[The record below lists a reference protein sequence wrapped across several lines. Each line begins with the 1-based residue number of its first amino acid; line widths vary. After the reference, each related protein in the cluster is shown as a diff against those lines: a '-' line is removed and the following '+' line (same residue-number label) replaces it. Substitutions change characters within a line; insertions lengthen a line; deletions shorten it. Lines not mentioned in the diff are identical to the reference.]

1 MTSSASPSV
10 SQPVSDRPIAPV
22 VPPAPASR
30 PASELATPAIQDYD
44 LIGYGDEVPGVLA
57 LVAAAREYRARSG
70 GKALR
75 VLLLTAGDT
84 SHGVGGHL
92 IRGQL
97 CYLDR
102 THLAVKLR
110 NQYGMGLYG
119 DPAKLYQEFLQRSG
133 VVEVGLDW
141 RRGDRALREMLLAAG
156 VEIVDRAKIVKT
168 YKDGDRLVALT
179 TNDGDTFRAKQF
191 IDSTVNAGLLQ
202 AAGGPKVAGFGT
214 LSVPHAALPVSLV
227 FETQGLTVDFL
238 RRAEATWIQR
248 FCNPQDVEAQ
258 KYLAIAAGGD
268 PKRVQWFVSRMRDGA
283 GNPMTMVVG
292 PDYID
297 VRCHV
302 LSVLYHAYRGTA
314 WDLERTKFVLD
325 SPNIAVLPGGRLSWN
340 ALLCFVTAPEAEQLA
355 RNAGLPTDRMR
366 QEVEYVARWLKSFG
380 AQITVTP
387 AHELYI
393 RYSGGM
399 ADPVHPLSGAQMLAG
414 GVPTGE
420 ALGTFCYKFDVR
432 GGIPGLGQ
440 KAITLGY
447 KSLQFLSE
455 PVPVF
460 NYGIRHAIAK
470 SVPNLAVVSPASGY
484 FGIAPAAGRIVEL
497 NVGVGQG
504 LGIASAIAIADG
516 RNLADVTNIEV
527 RRTLSARGQLP
538 TIYGLGQ
545 AAVKE
550 FAAFEKALFPKELP
564 HTPPTG
570 PVDDVSQHWAAGFIK
585 ALRSRQMVSGYED
598 GSFRPEMAVGRAEFA
613 AILGRAFD
621 FPLRRSERVF
631 VDVPASHWA
640 HNAIQ
645 KAWRMGFLSG
655 YEGNRFL
662 PNAKIRRGDA
672 IVALV
677 NGLGLPAGDLKLLT
691 LYGDRAAIPDYAAG
705 AIAAATERRMVVNHP
720 QVRQLRSQDPL
731 TRGEMAALIHQALA
745 ARGAIAPIASPHIVE
760 PIDPSTLP
768 LFEDLEGHWARHA
781 VEAFAIEGWIS
792 GYKNGTF
799 RPNEPMTRAQFA
811 VLVAVALKPIPRRT
825 GKLFS
830 DVPRTHWAE
839 PAIQQAYSGEF
850 LSGVGGDRF
859 QPDAPLKRLQV
870 LVALASGLQWADESV
885 NLLGS
890 LSDRAAIPTWAQPKI
905 AAALQRRVIVNYP
918 NPQRL
923 EGDRPATRAE
933 VVAMLY
939 QALVAQGRLKP
950 LLPTEIITR
959 AAQLAPN

>member
-1 MTSSASPSV
+1 MTQSTTPQAARRPAGD
-10 SQPVSDRPIAPV
+10 QPIAPGAA
-22 VPPAPASR
+22 PPSPARDAAIAPA
-30 PASELATPAIQDYD
+30 AAAVQDYD
-44 LIGYGDEVPGVLA
+44 LIGYGDEVPGILA
-57 LVAAAREYRARSG
+57 LVAAAREYRQRSG
-70 GKALR
+70 GQALR

-84 SHGVGGHL
+84 SFGVGGHL

-102 THLAVKLR
+102 THLTPKLR

-119 DPAKLYQEFLQRSG
+119 DPATLYQEFLQRSG

-141 RRGDRALREMLLAAG
+141 RRGDRALREMLLAEG
-156 VEIVDRAKIVKT
+156 VDIVDRAKIVKT
-168 YKDGDRLVALT
+168 HKQGDRLVAIT
-179 TNDGDTFRAKQF
+179 TDDGDTFRAKQF

-202 AAGGPKVAGFGT
+202 AAGGRKVAGFGT

-238 RRAEATWIQR
+238 RRAEAAWIQR

-258 KYLAIAAGGD
+258 KCLSIAAGGD

-302 LSVLYHAYRGTA
+302 LSVLYHAYRGTV

-355 RNAGLPTDRMR
+355 NNAGLPTDRIK

-393 RYSGGM
+393 RYAGGL
-399 ADPVHPLSGAQMLAG
+399 AEPIHPLSGAQMLAG

-440 KAITLGY
+440 KAIALGY

-470 SVPNLAVVSPASGY
+470 TVPNLAVVSPASGY
-484 FGIAPAAGRIVEL
+484 FGIAPAAGRIVEV
-497 NVGVGQG
+497 NAGVGQG
-504 LGIASAIAIADG
+504 LGIAAAIAIQGG
-516 RNLADVTNIEV
+516 RNLADITNIEV
-527 RRTLSARGQLP
+527 RRTLSSRGQLP

-545 AAVKE
+545 AAVKQ
-550 FAAFEKALFPKELP
+550 FAAFEKDLFPKELP

-585 ALRSRQMVSGYED
+585 ALRGQQVVSGYED
-598 GSFRPEMAVGRAEFA
+598 GSFRPDATVGRAEFA
-613 AILGRAFD
+613 AILGRAFN
-621 FPLRRSERVF
+621 FPLRRSERAF
-631 VDVPASHWA
+631 VDVAASHWA
-640 HNAIQ
+640 HGAVQ

-662 PNAKIRRGDA
+662 PDVKIRRGDA

-691 LYGDRAAIPDYAAG
+691 LYGDRATIPDYAAG
-705 AIAAATERRMVVNHP
+705 AIAAATERRMVVNYP
-720 QVRQLRSQDPL
+720 QARQLRSQELL

-760 PIDPSTLP
+760 PVDPTTLP
-768 LFEDLEGHWARHA
+768 LFEDLDGHWARHG
-781 VEAFAIEGWIS
+781 VEAFAIEGWIG

-799 RPNEPMTRAQFA
+799 RPNEP
-811 VLVAVALKPIPRRT
+811 
-825 GKLFS
+825 
-830 DVPRTHWAE
+830 
-839 PAIQQAYSGEF
+839 
-850 LSGVGGDRF
+850 
-859 QPDAPLKRLQV
+859 
-870 LVALASGLQWADESV
+870 
-885 NLLGS
+885 
-890 LSDRAAIPTWAQPKI
+890 
-905 AAALQRRVIVNYP
+905 
-918 NPQRL
+918 
-923 EGDRPATRAE
+923 
-933 VVAMLY
+933 
-939 QALVAQGRLKP
+939 
-950 LLPTEIITR
+950 
-959 AAQLAPN
+959 